1 MRLSDRPHARI
12 VSIDSREASRFRGVR
27 AIITGRDIPG
37 ENQVGVIVPD
47 QPVLATDKVRYAG
60 ECVAIVAAQTREA
73 ARAASDLLRVR
84 YRDLPAVYDPRE
96 ALSDGAPWVHACGN
110 LVIHFKIRAGNA
122 GRALANSALVI
133 ERTFRTGPQ
142 EHMYLEP
149 QSALAVPAPDNTYTI
164 YGSMQCPFYVQRAV
178 ARVLGV
184 QLSQVRVVQTVT
196 GGGFGG
202 KEDVP
207 SEICAR
213 AALLAWATRRPVKLV
228 LERRDDVQ
236 TSSKRHPMQLTYKV
250 GASRDGKLQAAHVQ
264 IYADAG
270 AYATLSTVVPW
281 RSTVHAVGPYVVPNV
296 HVDTLVAYTNHAPSG
311 AFRGFGGPQS
321 TYAAEA
327 MLDEVALRLGIDP
340 IELRLRNALK
350 EGSRTITGHRLT
362 ESVGL
367 VETLKLAR
375 GAAGWTRSRNVRGK
389 TGGRF
394 QRGIGVAST
403 YYGVSLGAR
412 GWTLDGSGAYVQ
424 IHQDG
429 SVSVAVGGT
438 EMGQGAL
445 TALAQIAA
453 ESLGIP
459 VKAVKMLPVDTRLV
473 PDSGPSVASRVTVM
487 SGNAILDA
495 TRKLRKDL
503 LRVAGEMLD
512 APPSQLR
519 MEGGAV
525 LIARSPRR
533 RGLAFSELV
542 QACFRR
548 NVNLAQ
554 EGWAVA
560 PRGSWDDETGQG
572 QAYYVYAFA
581 THIAQVR
588 VDTRTGRIA
597 VEKVV
602 AAHDVGRAIN
612 PQGIEGQ
619 VEGGVAQG
627 FGYAVCEKFETPS
640 GKARA
645 PDFSTYLLPTS
656 LDVPDV
662 QTIVVESPSKDGPF
676 GAKGV
681 GEPALIPAPAAISN
695 AVSDALGIRM
705 CELPM
710 TPEVVLSALRASG
723 KKGQGRA

>member
-1 MRLSDRPHARI
+1 
-12 VSIDSREASRFRGVR
+12 
-27 AIITGRDIPG
+27 
-37 ENQVGVIVPD
+37 
-47 QPVLATDKVRYAG
+47 
-60 ECVAIVAAQTREA
+60 
-73 ARAASDLLRVR
+73 
-84 YRDLPAVYDPRE
+84 
-96 ALSDGAPWVHACGN
+96 
-110 LVIHFKIRAGNA
+110 
-122 GRALANSALVI
+122 
-133 ERTFRTGPQ
+133 
-142 EHMYLEP
+142 
-149 QSALAVPAPDNTYTI
+149 
-164 YGSMQCPFYVQRAV
+164 
-178 ARVLGV
+178 
-184 QLSQVRVVQTVT
+184 
-196 GGGFGG
+196 
-202 KEDVP
+202 
-207 SEICAR
+207 
-213 AALLAWATRRPVKLV
+213 
-228 LERRDDVQ
+228 
-236 TSSKRHPMQLTYKV
+236 
-250 GASRDGKLQAAHVQ
+250 
-264 IYADAG
+264 
-270 AYATLSTVVPW
+270 
-281 RSTVHAVGPYVVPNV
+281 
-296 HVDTLVAYTNHAPSG
+296 
-311 AFRGFGGPQS
+311 
-321 TYAAEA
+321 
-327 MLDEVALRLGIDP
+327 
-340 IELRLRNALK
+340 
-350 EGSRTITGHRLT
+350 
-362 ESVGL
+362 
-367 VETLKLAR
+367 
-375 GAAGWTRSRNVRGK
+375 
-389 TGGRF
+389 
-394 QRGIGVAST
+394 
-403 YYGVSLGAR
+403 
-412 GWTLDGSGAYVQ
+412 
-424 IHQDG
+424 
-429 SVSVAVGGT
+429 
-438 EMGQGAL
+438 MGQGAL